1 MSQGHNKQTTEKY
14 GKIGQ
19 SKSDEYVDYERN
31 EYYVKQQKNGQKR
44 SRAVHNECNVKEYN
58 SHKKGD
64 KEKRAKEVN
73 NECNVKEHNKSN
85 SKHDVNSQQN
95 QYDEEGWK

>member
-19 SKSDEYVDYERN
+19 SKSDGYIDYERN

-44 SRAVHNECNVKEYN
+44 SRAVHNECYVKE
-58 SHKKGD
+58 
-64 KEKRAKEVN
+64 
-73 NECNVKEHNKSN
+73 
-85 SKHDVNSQQN
+85 
-95 QYDEEGWK
+95 